1 MKRRPF
7 LALAALLVLIPGPM
21 LAAGAE
27 ERPIRVLPLQHRPAE
42 DLLPLLRPLLG
53 PGETLTGEGMRLVA
67 RATPATLAQ
76 LEQAVAALDRASA
89 DLRLSLQ
96 WGEAD
101 ADTGGGH
108 RITTRR
114 DTGIRSLRLLEGE
127 TALVRSER
135 NLPRGTA
142 RLVPVPGG
150 IAVEP
155 HITRQRL
162 QEGFLVKARLL
173 PGERVRLDIRSLRER
188 PDPAGG
194 GRSLSQAV
202 ETAVTADLGE
212 WIPLSTLHRE
222 TAAEGSR
229 VLRTREPEHRRELD
243 LRVRVERME

>member
-7 LALAALLVLIPGPM
+7 LGLSAVLLLAPGLM
-21 LAAGAE
+21 LPAEAE
-27 ERPIRVLPLQHRPAE
+27 ERPIRVIPLQYRPAE

-67 RATPATLAQ
+67 RAEPATLAQ
-76 LEQAVAALDRASA
+76 LEQAVADLDMAA
-89 DLRLSLQ
+89 AGLRLSLQ

-101 ADTGGGH
+101 ADTEGGR

-127 TALVRSER
+127 TALVRGER
-135 NLPRGTA
+135 NLPQGSA

-162 QEGFLVKARLL
+162 QEGFLVTARLL
-173 PGERVRLDIRSLRER
+173 PGERVRLHIRSLRER

-202 ETAVTADLGE
+202 ETTVTADLGE
-212 WIPLSTLHRE
+212 WIPLSSLRRE
-222 TAAEGSR
+222 TFEEGTR
-229 VLRTREPEHRRELD
+229 VLRTREPERRHVLD
-243 LRVRVERME
+243 LRVRVERMD